1 MKNQPK
7 NKLKP
12 IFIRIKQSKLAKDS
26 FWAVF
31 GNGLGYVMLL
41 FAGIIIARF
50 LEKDLYGEYG
60 VVKTTMLYIAGFAT
74 MGLGITSTKYI
85 AEYFKKDQSQLK
97 SLAHDALFITL
108 IGSCIISIIL
118 FMFARPLALY
128 LNTPSLIF
136 PFRILGILI
145 VCKAINTTQNGILA
159 GFSNFKIIAR
169 NNVICGLFMLIACIP
184 MTYFY
189 GLTGALGALLSSQV
203 INCILNQFS
212 LNKILSKLE
221 NQVKISR
228 KKELLLFSI
237 PIALQESTYTISN
250 WGGSLLLV
258 KFSSVGEL
266 GIFSAASQWNA
277 IITFVPGLLY
287 NVVLSYLSSNAD
299 NKSAHDNTIKKMLSI
314 NLACTLIP
322 FAIVYILAGWITSFY
337 GETFDGMK
345 DVLRVYTLC
354 TVFNCCG
361 NVFSSEFIVRHRNW
375 LLMTIRVSRDVLL
388 LISAAIILNICH
400 GENGAMVYA
409 SIITVLSALYILL
422 LAVLYH
428 YKLK

>member
-1 MKNQPK
+1 
-7 NKLKP
+7 
-12 IFIRIKQSKLAKDS
+12 
-26 FWAVF
+26 
-31 GNGLGYVMLL
+31 
-41 FAGIIIARF
+41 
-50 LEKDLYGEYG
+50 
-60 VVKTTMLYIAGFAT
+60 
-74 MGLGITSTKYI
+74 
-85 AEYFKKDQSQLK
+85 
-97 SLAHDALFITL
+97 
-108 IGSCIISIIL
+108 
-118 FMFARPLALY
+118 MF
-128 LNTPSLIF
+128 
-136 PFRILGILI
+136 
-145 VCKAINTTQNGILA
+145 
-159 GFSNFKIIAR
+159 
-169 NNVICGLFMLIACIP
+169 IACIP
-184 MTYFY
+184 LTYFH
-189 GLTGALGALLSSQV
+189 GLVGALGALLSSQA
-203 INCILNQFS
+203 INCILNQIS
-212 LNKILSKLE
+212 LNKILSRLN
-221 NQVKISR
+221 NQVNISR

-314 NLACTLIP
+314 NLVCTLIP
-322 FAIVYILAGWITSFY
+322 FVAVYIFAGWITSFY

-375 LLMTIRVSRDVLL
+375 LLMTIRVSRDALL

-422 LAVLYH
+422 LAVLYR
-428 YKLK
+428 YRLK